1 MNTKAIL
8 KKVRE
13 DETLVGVSVR
23 ISRRTMGQLEQIS
36 DIEQRPVA
44 AIMRA
49 ILEQGVEEVL
59 EALLYDDNKV
69 EE

>member
-13 DETLVGVSVR
+13 DETLTGVSVR
-23 ISRRTMGQLEQIS
+23 ISRRTLDQLEQIA
-36 DIEQRPVA
+36 DIEQKPTA

-49 ILEQGVEEVL
+49 ILETGAEEVL
-59 EALLYDDNKV
+59 DALLHDKT
-69 EE
+69 EA

>member
-13 DETLVGVSVR
+13 DETLVSVSVR
-23 ISRRTMGQLEQIS
+23 ISRRTMGQLEQIA

-44 AIMRA
+44 TIMRA

-59 EALLYDDNKV
+59 EALLYDDSKV

>member
-23 ISRRTMGQLEQIS
+23 ISRRTMGQLEQIA
-36 DIEQRPVA
+36 DCEQRSVA

-49 ILEQGVEEVL
+49 ILETGAEEVL
-59 EALLYDDNKV
+59 DALLNDKT
-69 EE
+69 EA